1 MNSKK
6 KLIVIIPIAL
16 IILFFSIVTL
26 YIESSYEKNVLQDN
40 LMWITPIFF
49 GIIFVLILISFF
61 WSLRYLKELFK
72 KIDKR
77 VWIILLI
84 IFLVGFSLR
93 VFIAPHTHR
102 LYYDED
108 IYLNIAQN
116 IAREG
121 RTILC
126 NYGTQEKCFEGI
138 YNKQPNGYPFL
149 MSMLFL
155 FGTSEMVAY
164 YATAIISSLIIPF
177 IFLIAYLLFNNQR
190 IGLLSSLFFSLIPIS
205 ILWAP
210 TTSAGSVSIFFM
222 ALTFF
227 AFLSYFKTKKFPVLL
242 FSFASLAYAIQI
254 RPEGLLFL
262 PMVFLAFLLLDKN
275 VFEDFKKKEFLA
287 LLVIFS
293 ILVVPHMLH
302 TLSVKSE
309 GWGTSGNK
317 LGTEYVEEN
326 LKVNGMFFFENT
338 RFPVVFSILSILG
351 LYPFI
356 REWKKKTLLVI
367 WFMAFFVLYLLFY
380 AGSFNYGVDVRFSL
394 NLYIPLA
401 ILGGCG
407 TFLVSKNLDRIFRK
421 KYMSVAIV
429 SLIMIIAFMPFYS
442 FVSEIGEKAWDARMG
457 HDFVIEEMRELD
469 DNCWIFTHVPSV
481 VLINGKNSL
490 QAWYAQNSKVRDGV
504 MKNDCVLFYEEYWCN
519 AEPYKSGACK
529 YLHDNFDLK
538 LYTNTSERD
547 KDFTLYWV
555 KEKS

>member
-6 KLIVIIPIAL
+6 KLIAIIPIAL

-26 YIESSYEKNVLQDN
+26 YIESSYEKNILQDN

-77 VWIILLI
+77 IWIILLI

-155 FGTSEMVAY
+155 FGTSEMVAH

-407 TFLVSKNLDRIFRK
+407 AFLVSKNLDRIFRK

>member
-26 YIESSYEKNVLQDN
+26 YIESSYEKNILQDN

-155 FGTSEMVAY
+155 FGTSEMVAH

-547 KDFTLYWV
+547 KNFTLYWV

>member
-26 YIESSYEKNVLQDN
+26 YIESSYEKNILQDN

-407 TFLVSKNLDRIFRK
+407 AFLVSKNLDRIFRK

-538 LYTNTSERD
+538 LYTNTSKRD
-547 KDFTLYWV
+547 KDFTLYWM

>member
-26 YIESSYEKNVLQDN
+26 YIESSYEKNILQDN

-155 FGTSEMVAY
+155 FGTSEMVAH